1 MSKRDYY
8 EVLDVAKSAT
18 VDDIKKSFRSKAR
31 KLHPDNKDSGDEK
44 AFKELAEAYEVL
56 TDPQKRELYDK
67 YGHDGINGS
76 SPGFDNFN
84 FQDLAGF
91 GFEDIIEAFLG
102 GNFRQGFGR
111 RGGPE
116 QGSHLKYNLE
126 IEFLEAI
133 FGTTKKVLIDR
144 LEDCP
149 KCEGSGAAAGSKPI
163 TCSGCNGMGQ
173 VQQVVNSWFGQS
185 VQIIACPQCHG
196 NGTIIEKPCA
206 DCKGA
211 GLVKTNK
218 EFEVNVP
225 PGVQSG
231 FKLRLTGG
239 GNKGRKGGSFGDLYI
254 LLHVKEHEIFTRDGD
269 NIHLEQAISFPMAAL
284 GGEILVPT
292 IEGDTVI
299 TIRAGTQSGAI
310 ITLRDKGALK
320 LSNSQKRGD
329 QYVHLIVKTPEKLSS
344 EQIKLFEDLAQI
356 SGEQLR
362 IDKTVKDTLKQQTK
376 EKKNST
382 DTKHNEN
389 SKDESSFFE
398 KIVDVFK
405 HKSEG

>member
-8 EVLDVAKSAT
+8 EVLGVTKTASLDE
-18 VDDIKKSFRSKAR
+18 IKKSFRSQAR

-44 AFKELAEAYEVL
+44 AFKELAEAYEAL
-56 TDPQKRELYDK
+56 SDPQKRELYDK
-67 YGHDGINGS
+67 YGHEGLNASGAS
-76 SPGFDNFN
+76 SGFDNFN

-133 FGTTKKVLIDR
+133 FGTTKKINIDR

-149 KCEGSGAAAGSKPI
+149 KCEGTGASPGTKPI
-163 TCSGCNGMGQ
+163 PCATCNGVGQ

-185 VQIIACPQCHG
+185 IQIIACPKCNG
-196 NGTIIEKPCA
+196 NGSIIEKPCPE
-206 DCKGA
+206 CKGTT
-211 GLVKTNK
+211 LIKTKK

-231 FKLRLTGG
+231 FKLRLTAG
-239 GNKGRKGGSFGDLYI
+239 GNKGRKGGPYGDLYI
-254 LLHVKEHEIFTRDGD
+254 LLHVKEHELFNRDGD
-269 NIHLEQAISFPMAAL
+269 TIHIEQNIGFSMAAL
-284 GGEILVPT
+284 GGEMLVPT
-292 IEGDTVI
+292 IEGDAKINIPAGIQSGTVI
-299 TIRAGTQSGAI
+299 V
-310 ITLRDKGALK
+310 LKDKGAIK
-320 LSNSQKRGD
+320 LSNTQKRGD
-329 QYVHLIVKTPEKLSS
+329 QLVHIIVKTPEKLSA
-344 EQIKLFEDLAQI
+344 EEKKLFEQLAI
-356 SGEQLR
+356 LR
-362 IDKTVKDTLKQQTK
+362 KENLNLSDKDRDMVKSNSK
-376 EKKNST
+376 KKNNNIQHP
-382 DTKHNEN
+382 DN
-389 SKDESSFFE
+389 SKEESSFFE

-405 HKSEG
+405 HKSDE